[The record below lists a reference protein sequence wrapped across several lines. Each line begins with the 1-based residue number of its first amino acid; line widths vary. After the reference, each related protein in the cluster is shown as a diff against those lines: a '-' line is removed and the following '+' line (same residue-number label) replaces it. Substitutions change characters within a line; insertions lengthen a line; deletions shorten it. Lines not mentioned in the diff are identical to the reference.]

1 MQKFVANSSHAIN
14 KQKKM
19 STDEVDNATDSE
31 RRVLAAGGDN
41 MEIHTIARCEY
52 LNEILTLKD
61 YHCLTKMCQCT
72 CTHTYPVISR
82 AGVFIFDFPALR
94 FLTGTISASP
104 VSILARQATISRQF
118 GITKTS

>member
-41 MEIHTIARCEY
+41 MEISSENVH
-52 LNEILTLKD
+52 LTEN
-61 YHCLTKMCQCT
+61 
-72 CTHTYPVISR
+72 R
-82 AGVFIFDFPALR
+82 G
-94 FLTGTISASP
+94 
-104 VSILARQATISRQF
+104 
-118 GITKTS
+118 